1 MKNKLIKVVAD
12 TNTIISGVL
21 WHGAP
26 HTLLGI
32 AYKNEIQLLTCSAL
46 LQELTEVLQ
55 RDKFLPYLSR
65 SKMSVQEIVESYAL
79 MAQVIELGEIEPVI
93 TVDPDDDVVL
103 ACAIAGRAK
112 IIVSGDN
119 HLLSLKQ
126 YQQIQIMTTSEFL
139 LKTNFC

>member
-1 MKNKLIKVVAD
+1 MKNELVKVVAD
-12 TNTIISGVL
+12 TNIIISGVL

-26 HTLLGI
+26 HTLLEI

-55 RDKFLPYLSR
+55 RDKFIPYLSR
-65 SKMSVQEIVESYAL
+65 AKVTVQEIVESYAL
-79 MAQVIELGEIEPVI
+79 MAQVIELGKIDPVI
-93 TVDPDDDVVL
+93 AADPDDDVVL
-103 ACAIAGRAK
+103 ACAITGRAK

-126 YQQIQIMTTSEFL
+126 YQQTQIMTASEFL